1 MLNKRS
7 GKTLIFRMDRDE
19 IRIALLNLS
28 HTDPIAEFTTVIKTP
43 EGAIEDGDIKRPD
56 LLEEAIK
63 AVLNLPQ
70 YKKHKKAIFTICTG
84 QVITETVTIPAVSE
98 KKLEKMLQANLDMY
112 FPVSTADHHL
122 VYQIL
127 DTLDGEEGREM
138 QIQLWAIPR
147 DMLVAYYALAN
158 ILGLGIVA
166 MDYCGNSLVSSVGA
180 SFVKPE
186 ERDAKGRK
194 IKEPK
199 PKKSKKPSRFGRKVK
214 SAAQDE
220 TYQETILPEGK
231 VAGEEAVEESV
242 PSELYLCM
250 EEEHIIATF
259 VQNGH
264 VKMQRVFLTGYSIA
278 AELDEVRMTV
288 EYFISQEGADIDK
301 MTAILCGKM
310 AADPM
315 IVGDVESALDL
326 PVVVWNCPGGP
337 EWTLNMGAA
346 KSEKDFGI
354 PNLAKQMK
362 GPSPIKT
369 KWQGYALLAAAAFF
383 VGTVSLTVF
392 SSLGWDLDLKALD
405 NRQYQLMIEE
415 AKHSGNVDRYNE
427 YASKYDAYSYD
438 WDLMFKNLRTYN
450 DNLAKM
456 LEEVERTVPKD
467 AAVVTIGIADEGLGL
482 QFACEDKEM
491 AAYLIMSLR
500 DLKYADLAAISN
512 LSVGPGATARDMLP
526 SLARVENYGGLDGLS
541 GAINGAAGALN
552 GSEPAPSTGAG
563 LDLSALL
570 DMFGGS
576 GGFDLGNLSSA
587 QQQQLLDMYL
597 NGDLDDLLGSLGIG
611 GNKVDSVDFL
621 GQAIKNGTV
630 SEDDMFDAME
640 RMTDEQRDV
649 LDDKY
654 GTTPLP
660 KSPYNTMSYMHK
672 HHNELKVR
680 KAAIDEMLS
689 NDDFAVYRFHKV
701 FMEDLARED
710 KKSILFVHIKDDLQ
724 KSGRLFGNMISGDV
738 KEMNKTMPQLIK
750 ILTKDEKTVRKTED
764 LIETDKRLTNKYLY
778 YWAVE
783 AGLRKADKDAGS
795 IDMEQ
800 LMDDIMNGKFEGSK
814 ELENALEGLA
824 NKVIMSDPAL
834 KDEWEEQNGG
844 TSGGTLGGL
853 LGGLGG
859 NLPGGLGGLLGG
871 LGGQGGVEEPVIEDT
886 RIHFAVALSYKPE
899 LIEAEQRHKGL
910 PYDSKLGKVEVE

>member
-28 HTDPIAEFTTVIKTP
+28 HTDPVAEFTTVIKTP

-63 AVLNLPQ
+63 AVLDLPQ

-127 DTLDGEEGREM
+127 DTLEGEEGREM

-186 ERDAKGRK
+186 ERDAKGHK

-220 TYQETILPEGK
+220 AYQEEIRPEGK
-231 VAGEEAVEESV
+231 VAAEEAVAESV
-242 PSELYLCM
+242 PTELYLSL

-259 VQNGH
+259 VQGGH

-278 AELDEVRMTV
+278 AELDEVRMTM
-288 EYFISQEGADIDK
+288 EYFISLEGADTDK

-369 KWQGYALLAAAAFF
+369 KWQGYALLAAGAFF

-438 WDLMFKNLRTYN
+438 WDVMFANLRTYN
-450 DNLAKM
+450 DNLARM

-491 AAYLIMSLR
+491 AAFLIMSLR
-500 DLKYADLAAISN
+500 DLKYAELAAVSN

-526 SLARVENYGGLDGLS
+526 SLAAMENNQNVL
-541 GAINGAAGALN
+541 NGILN

-563 LDLSALL
+563 LDLSAL
-570 DMFGGS
+570 MGMVGGS
-576 GGFDLGNLSSA
+576 GGFDLSKLTPA
-587 QQQQLLDMYL
+587 QQQQLIQMYL
-597 NGDLDDLLGSLGIG
+597 NGDLDGILGSLGG
-611 GNKVDSVDFL
+611 GASNVDSVDFL
-621 GQAIKNGTV
+621 GQAIKNGTIT
-630 SEDDMFDAME
+630 SDDMFEAMD
-640 RMTDEQRDV
+640 RMTDEQRDA
-649 LDDKY
+649 LDDAY
-654 GTTPLP
+654 STTPAP
-660 KSPYNTMSYMHK
+660 KSPYNKMSYMHK
-672 HHNELKVR
+672 NYNQLSVR
-680 KAAIDEMLS
+680 KAALEEMLTT
-689 NDDFAVYRFHKV
+689 DDFAVYRFHKA
-701 FMEDLARED
+701 FMQDLSRED
-710 KKSILFVHIKDDLQ
+710 KDSILFVHIKDDLQ
-724 KSGRLFGNMISGDV
+724 KSGSLFGNIISGEV
-738 KEMNKTMPQLIK
+738 KEMKKTMPQLIK
-750 ILTKDEKTVRKTED
+750 ILTKDEKTVRRTED

-783 AGLRKADKDAGS
+783 ADLRKADKDAGS
-795 IDMEQ
+795 IDMDD
-800 LMDDIMNGKFEGSK
+800 LMNDIVKNDLNNNSK
-814 ELENALEGLA
+814 ELETAVEGLA

-834 KDEWEEQNGG
+834 RDQWEEMN
-844 TSGGTLGGL
+844 
-853 LGGLGG
+853 GG
-859 NLPGGLGGLLGG
+859 NLPGGLGNLGG
-871 LGGQGGVEEPVIEDT
+871 LGGLPGIGGMEEPVIEDT
-886 RIHFAVALSYKPE
+886 RIHFAVALSYKQE

-910 PYDSKLGKVEVE
+910 PYDAKLSKVEVE